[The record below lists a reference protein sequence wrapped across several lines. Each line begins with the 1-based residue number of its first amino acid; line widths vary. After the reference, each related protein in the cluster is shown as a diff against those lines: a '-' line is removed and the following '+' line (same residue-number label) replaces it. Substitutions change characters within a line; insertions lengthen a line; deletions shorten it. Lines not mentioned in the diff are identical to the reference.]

1 MQVGSAAMKI
11 ERRSYQG
18 VGVKLV
24 ADVVGDP
31 SAQPV
36 LLMHGGGQTR
46 HSWSAATNELGRRGY
61 HAVSLDLRG
70 HGESDWAPDGGYDLS
85 CYRDDVLRVI
95 DTFSAPPVIVGAS
108 LGGMTGMLAIGETD
122 GEVAKG
128 LVLVDI
134 TPRVEPEGVRRIHD
148 FMTANL
154 DGFETLEQVADA
166 ISSYNPHRPRPKR
179 LTGLMKNLREREGRF
194 FWHWDPAMLNRPEND
209 MSGRWTRVDD
219 AARNIKVPTLLVKGS
234 ESDIVSDETV
244 AHMAE
249 LMPHADYVDIS
260 GAGHM
265 VAGDRNDAFNSA
277 IFSFLEKH
285 GL

>member
-1 MQVGSAAMKI
+1 MQVGAAVMKA
-11 ERRSYQG
+11 ERRVFEG
-18 VGVKLV
+18 VGVKIIG
-24 ADVVGDP
+24 DVVGDP

-46 HSWSAATNELGRRGY
+46 FSWSAATLELGRRGY
-61 HAVSLDLRG
+61 HAVSIDLRG
-70 HGESDWAPDGGYDLS
+70 HGDSDWAPDGNYDLS
-85 CYRDDVLRVI
+85 SYRDDVLRVI
-95 DTFSAPPVIVGAS
+95 DTLPAPPVIVGAS

-122 GEVAKG
+122 GTNAKG
-128 LVLVDI
+128 LILVDI
-134 TPRVEPEGVRRIHD
+134 TPRVEPAGVRRIHE

-154 DGFETLEQVADA
+154 DGFENLEQVADA
-166 ISSYNPHRPRPKR
+166 IAVYNPHRPRPKR
-179 LTGLMKNLREREGRF
+179 LTGLMKNLRERDGRF
-194 FWHWDPAMLNRPEND
+194 FWHWDPAMLDRPEND
-209 MSGRWTRVDD
+209 QSGRWDRVDQ
-219 AARNIKVPTLLVKGS
+219 AALRIKLPTLLVKGS

-244 AHMAE
+244 AHMTE
-249 LMPHADYVDIS
+249 LMPHADFVDIT

>member
-1 MQVGSAAMKI
+1 MQVGQI
-11 ERRSYQG
+11 ERRMFRG
-18 VGVKLV
+18 VGVDLV

-31 SAQPV
+31 SGRPV

-61 HAVSLDLRG
+61 HAISLDLRG
-70 HGESDWAPDGGYDLS
+70 HGESSWAPDGVYELTR
-85 CYRDDVLRVI
+85 YRDDVYAVLEQI
-95 DTFSAPPVIVGAS
+95 PAMPVMVGAS
-108 LGGMTGMLAIGETD
+108 LGGISAMLAIGESAKP
-122 GEVAKG
+122 VASG

-134 TPRVEPEGVRRIHD
+134 TPRIEPEGVQRIHD

-166 ISSYNPHRPRPKR
+166 IAIYNPNRPRPKN
-179 LTGLMKNLREREGRF
+179 LGGLMKNLREREGRF
-194 FWHWDPAMLNRPEND
+194 FWHWDPAMLIQPDIDKPGHWDRLD
-209 MSGRWTRVDD
+209 QATASI
-219 AARNIKVPTLLVKGS
+219 AVPTMLVKGS

-244 AHMAE
+244 EHMRG
-249 LMPHADYVDIS
+249 LMPDADYVDIT

-277 IFSFLEKH
+277 IFAFLEKH

>member
-1 MQVGSAAMKI
+1 MQLESVKV
-11 ERRSYQG
+11 ERRVFEG

-24 ADVVGDP
+24 ADVTGDP
-31 SAQPV
+31 AAQPV

-46 HSWSAATNELGRRGY
+46 FSWSAATLELGRRGY

-70 HGESDWAPDGGYDLS
+70 HGESDWAPGGAYDLS
-85 CYRDDVLRVI
+85 NYRDDVLRVI
-95 DTFSAPPVIVGAS
+95 DTLPATPVIVGAS
-108 LGGMTGMLAIGETD
+108 LGGMTGMLAIGET
-122 GEVAKG
+122 GRTVAKG

-148 FMTANL
+148 FMTGNL
-154 DGFETLEQVADA
+154 DGFENLEQVADA
-166 ISSYNPHRPRPKR
+166 IAAYNPHRPRPKR
-179 LTGLMKNLREREGRF
+179 LDGLMKNLRKREGRF
-194 FWHWDPAMLNRPEND
+194 FWHWDPAMLHRPEND
-209 MSGRWTRVDD
+209 MSGRWHRVDD

-244 AHMAE
+244 AHMVE
-249 LMPHADYVDIS
+249 LMPHADYVDIT